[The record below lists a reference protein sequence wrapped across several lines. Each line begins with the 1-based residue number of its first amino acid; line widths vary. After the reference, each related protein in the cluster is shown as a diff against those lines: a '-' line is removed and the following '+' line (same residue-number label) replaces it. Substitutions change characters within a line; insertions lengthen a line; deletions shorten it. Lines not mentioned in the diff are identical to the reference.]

1 MTLTIPDPV
10 AVRDVI
16 LDDGAVIRLRRHGN
30 TGAPRIVL
38 SHGNGCAIDGY
49 FPYWDLLR
57 PQFDIVVFDFRNCGQ
72 NAVHEGEHSY
82 RRFLMDM
89 TAIYSAIED
98 AFGPARQV
106 GAFHS
111 MSART
116 GLKHMLDGNCPLD
129 GLILFDPPMIPS
141 PDHALFE
148 QLNAEERVLQRW
160 SQTRPDAF
168 NDPGELAAQYAKSRM
183 LSGWVDG
190 AYELMARSVLRHD
203 RETRLWNL
211 VCSGPRE
218 AGIYRENAAMDIW
231 PDAADFPIPVLTIAS
246 DPDSGIPSA
255 PGYACRALRDEC
267 GWEYE
272 CVPGTGHFL
281 QIQEPA
287 ACAEITRK
295 FMARI
300 GLG

>member
-1 MTLTIPDPV
+1 MALTIPDP
-10 AVRDVI
+10 AATRDVR

-30 TGAPRIVL
+30 ASGPRIIL

-57 PQFDIVVFDFRNCGQ
+57 PDFEIVVFDFRNCGH
-72 NAVHEGEHSY
+72 NPVHDGDHSY
-82 RRFLMDM
+82 ERFLKDL
-89 TAIYSAIED
+89 TVVYAAIDE
-98 AFGPARQV
+98 AFGRKPQI

-116 GLKHMLDGNCPLD
+116 SLKHMLDGNCPLD
-129 GLILFDPPMIPS
+129 GLVLFDPPMIPAS
-141 PDHALFE
+141 GHPLFE
-148 QLNAEERVLQRW
+148 RLHTEEQVLRRW
-160 SQTRPDAF
+160 SQTRPDGFA
-168 NDPGELAAQYAKSRM
+168 DPEELAMQYRKSRM

-190 AYELMARSVLRHD
+190 AYDLMARSVLRYD
-203 RETRLWNL
+203 DETQSWRLI
-211 VCSGPRE
+211 CSGPRE
-218 AGIYRENAAMDIW
+218 ADIYRENSAMDIW
-231 PDAADFPIPVLTIAS
+231 PAATEFPIPVLTIAS

-267 GWEYE
+267 GWDYE

-281 QIQEPA
+281 QIQAPE
-287 ACAEITRK
+287 ACAEITRR
-295 FMARI
+295 FVSRI